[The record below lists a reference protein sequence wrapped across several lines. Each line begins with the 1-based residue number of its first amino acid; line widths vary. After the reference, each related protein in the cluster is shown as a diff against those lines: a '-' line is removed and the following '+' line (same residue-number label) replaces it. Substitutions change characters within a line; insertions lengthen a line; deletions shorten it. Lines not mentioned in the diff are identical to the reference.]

1 MNTLAHKCYINWN
14 SDYFVKSLKLK
25 GYLHKK
31 MKLNIMIMNILTI
44 KSIIYKTT
52 NKLVLKSELLEPV
65 DRSVHALKSENKEL
79 MTKKKVYIHKSYK
92 ETNYKYILIDTKNHE
107 LFIIIYK
114 LVFSINLI

>member
-1 MNTLAHKCYINWN
+1 MNNLTHECYINWN
-14 SDYFVKSLKLK
+14 SDYFLKSLKMK

-65 DRSVHALKSENKEL
+65 DRSVYALKSENEEL
-79 MTKKKVYIHKSYK
+79 MTKKKKFIYINH
-92 ETNYKYILIDTKNHE
+92 TK
-107 LFIIIYK
+107 K
-114 LVFSINLI
+114 QTINIF